1 MAFDISTQHEFTLN
15 IPWIYIKCTLNI
27 PCRSWTGGLA
37 GMPWGELMWVGPN
50 DTAPQDHSHRDTE
63 TMTMKIVMMHFYR
76 GCVQSV
82 CVGLCQNLPLECFL
96 QMVGR
101 VQLPAGREPPS
112 WSVSPGQAAACAGA
126 PSRTG
131 QSHHLRIFIYTL
143 HISLWLNWYFPLSEP
158 ASRL

>member
-1 MAFDISTQHEFTLN
+1 MQWHLIFPHNMNL
-15 IPWIYIKCTLNI
+15 PRIYLEYTLNI

-37 GMPWGELMWVGPN
+37 GRPWEEWMWVGPN
-50 DTAPQDHSHRDTE
+50 DTAPQDHSHRGTE

-76 GCVQSV
+76 GCLQSV
-82 CVGLCQNLPLECFL
+82 HVGLCQKQLFFNLPLECFL

-143 HISLWLNWYFPLSEP
+143 HISPWSFTRQYPLP
-158 ASRL
+158 